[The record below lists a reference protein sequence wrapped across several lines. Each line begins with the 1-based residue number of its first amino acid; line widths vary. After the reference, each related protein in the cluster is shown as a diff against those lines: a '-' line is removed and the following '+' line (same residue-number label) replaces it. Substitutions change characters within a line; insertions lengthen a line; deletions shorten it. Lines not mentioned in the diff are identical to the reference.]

1 MAERDPYGT
10 RATRRRG
17 DTEPTDRLAA
27 DRQEHGDPVNP
38 DWRGGRVPRRSRRAQ
53 GLPSSRQE
61 FVLWLQFG
69 GWRVVLAA
77 LVLVT
82 VTIWLIWLTSRPEG
96 ATSPFDTRPT
106 DNLTSS
112 GGVSTFP
119 QQATVTPR
127 ATTTAPTTAAGG
139 GATGGAQF
147 RVVGTGSEG
156 LFLRPEHNTD
166 NPPVK
171 TLPEGSIVTV
181 IGEDFSGPDRVWK
194 NVRDSEGSEG
204 WVAADFLEAVQ

>member
-1 MAERDPYGT
+1 MEERDPYGT

-17 DTEPTDRLAA
+17 DTEPNDRLGA
-27 DRQEHGDPVNP
+27 DGPEYGDPVNP
-38 DWRGGRVPRRSRRAQ
+38 DWRGSRATRRTRRTQ

-61 FVLWLQFG
+61 FLLWLQFG

-77 LVLVT
+77 LVLVGVT
-82 VTIWLIWLTSRPEG
+82 VWLIWLTSRPQG
-96 ATSPFDTRPT
+96 AASPFESQPT
-106 DNLTSS
+106 QDLASS

-127 ATTTAPTTAAGG
+127 PTSAAPTASAG

-147 RVVGTGSEG
+147 RVINTGSEG
-156 LFLRPEHNTD
+156 LFLRPDHNTD

-171 TLPEGSIVTV
+171 TLPDGSIVTV

-194 NVRDSEGSEG
+194 NVRDAEGSEG
-204 WVAADFLEAVQ
+204 WVASDFLQAVQ